1 MVDVLI
7 ALGSNVGNS
16 LANLREAVRR
26 LSEELN
32 LLGVSAIYETAPMYV
47 EDQPKFLNAAILVQA
62 DLGPREVLK
71 LLKGL
76 EQEIGRQ
83 TRQVFG
89 PREIDLDLIAYGS
102 GSYRFTEGKRLVL
115 QVPHPRVPER
125 RFVLQPVADVAPE
138 FILPGLG
145 CVSELLKETESQSDS
160 VIRLDHALLPVP
172 SHQ

>member
-89 PREIDLDLIAYGS
+89 PREIDLD
-102 GSYRFTEGKRLVL
+102 